1 MSSLAAVSKSLAVHS
16 VLALPQ
22 YVAGW
27 LQIRTCVVDD
37 LGATARWQ
45 QDRGR
50 RQAALPLHD
59 QRCARPHQSATSC
72 STLTTNRH
80 VFRPVAGAAAG
91 RKATTEERL
100 SNMERRLDA
109 SDKML
114 QEVHA
119 MVRGLQQLPAANALP
134 APLHR
139 HDIRGPETPSP
150 HQVDSSGKTRSTG
163 MAGVLASI

>member
-37 LGATARWQ
+37 LCATARWQ

-59 QRCARPHQSATSC
+59 QRCARPHQRATSC
-72 STLTTNRH
+72 STLTTNRPYGMSF
-80 VFRPVAGAAAG
+80 VRWRAQQRVG
-91 RKATTEERL
+91 KL
-100 SNMERRLDA
+100 RRRSACRIWSADLT
-109 SDKML
+109 
-114 QEVHA
+114 
-119 MVRGLQQLPAANALP
+119 
-134 APLHR
+134 PLTR
-139 HDIRGPETPSP
+139 CCR
-150 HQVDSSGKTRSTG
+150 RSTRWCV
-163 MAGVLASI
+163 ACSNCLRPTPYLRRFQ